1 MSFAELW
8 DSLRPLGRDA
18 VTGGYRRYSYARAD
32 LACREWFRDTAL
44 SRSLRPEA
52 DRNGNLWAWWEGPGG
67 GPPGPVGAAD
77 PAAPGPGAAMV
88 TGAAGPAAP
97 GPGAAMVT
105 GAAGP
110 AAPGPGAA
118 MVTGA
123 ADPAAPGPGA
133 AGPASLP
140 PGAAIV
146 TGSHLDSVP
155 DGGAYDGPLGVVSG
169 FAAIDLL
176 RARGFVPARPLAV
189 AAFCEEEGGRFGVAC
204 LGSRLLTGV
213 MDPQAARELRDGRG
227 VSLAEAMAGAG
238 LDPARL
244 GPDNARLRRIA
255 AYVELHI
262 EQGSAL
268 AGLGAAVGIAEGI
281 WPHGRWRLDFT
292 GRADH
297 AGTTR
302 LADRRDPMLPY
313 AATVLAA
320 REAAAG
326 QAALATFG
334 KVTPEPGAANAICS
348 RVRAWL
354 DARAP
359 GEPALHRL
367 VGQVEAA
374 AREAAAVHGVEVG
387 VHRESFTPPVEF
399 DAGLR
404 DRLARVLAGRE
415 IAAPSLPTGAGHD
428 AGILA
433 ARLPAAMLFVRNPS
447 GVSHSPAEHAD
458 MADCEAGVVALAAVL
473 EELAGR

>member
-1 MSFAELW
+1 VSFADLW
-8 DSLRPLGRDA
+8 DPLLPLGRDPG
-18 VTGGYRRYSYARAD
+18 TGGYRRYTFTEAD
-32 LACREWFRDTAL
+32 TACREWFCHNARQ
-44 SRSLRPEA
+44 RSLRLQT
-52 DRNGNLWAWWEGPGG
+52 DRNGNLWAYWD
-67 GPPGPVGAAD
+67 V
-77 PAAPGPGAAMV
+77 PAAWPSGD
-88 TGAAGPAAP
+88 T
-97 GPGAAMVT
+97 
-105 GAAGP
+105 
-110 AAPGPGAA
+110 
-118 MVTGA
+118 
-123 ADPAAPGPGA
+123 
-133 AGPASLP
+133 
-140 PGAAIV
+140 IV

-176 RARGFVPARPLAV
+176 RARGFAPVRPIAV

-213 MDPQAARELRDGRG
+213 LAPRAAVQLRDGNG
-227 VSLAEAMAGAG
+227 VTLAKAMTAAG
-238 LDPARL
+238 LDPVQL
-244 GPDNARLRRIA
+244 GEDEDLLASIGA
-255 AYVELHI
+255 FVELHI

-268 AGLGAAVGIAEGI
+268 DGLGAAIGIAEGI

-320 REAAAG
+320 RQAAASH
-326 QAALATFG
+326 AALATFG
-334 KVTPEPGAANAICS
+334 KVRAEPGGANAICS
-348 RVRAWL
+348 AVRAWL

-359 GEPALHRL
+359 DEAALHRM
-367 VGQVEAA
+367 VEEIEDAARQAA
-374 AREAAAVHGVEVG
+374 AGHGVEVE
-387 VHRESFTPPVEF
+387 VHLESFTPPVEF
-399 DAGLR
+399 DPQLR
-404 DRLARVLAGRE
+404 AALAGALASRG
-415 IAAPSLPTGAGHD
+415 IPAPVLPTGAGHD

-458 MADCEAGVVALAAVL
+458 PADCEAGVVALAAVL